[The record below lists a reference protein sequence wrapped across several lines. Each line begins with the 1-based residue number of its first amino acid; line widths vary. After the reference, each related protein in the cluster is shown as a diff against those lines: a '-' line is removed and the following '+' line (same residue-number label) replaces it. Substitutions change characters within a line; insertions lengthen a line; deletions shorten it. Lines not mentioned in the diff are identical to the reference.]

1 MISFP
6 WSKSRYLLGINI
18 GIKSASAVLV
28 EQNRGGNYPIKKLEI
43 NYPDSLKAEDNYQAI
58 ESILQSLLDYF
69 NEELA
74 FDYIPLQISVPDTLV
89 SSAIF
94 ELEQMPKSQAMK
106 NQLLAMRFQKD
117 CHINMKNADISSQV
131 IQNTKHTL
139 YAITAPAALVS
150 SIQSTIKHRHQNLQC
165 IDKAIH
171 YVFNH
176 FYDQLLADASMLFI
190 NDEYWTL
197 IIWNSDK
204 NVVYFR
210 SKLHSTDDQLINTA
224 DDVIRLLHTYQQTD
238 QQQIKQLY
246 VVKSGHTN
254 KGISE
259 IIGVRANMVVS
270 PLSLINENKQLELP
284 ENELAL
290 FTAESR

>member
-28 EQNRGGNYPIKKLEI
+28 EQNRGGNNPIKKLEI
-43 NYPDSLKAEDNYQAI
+43 DYPASLKAEDNYQAV

-74 FDYIPLQISVPDTLV
+74 FDYIPLQIAVADTLV

-131 IQNTKHTL
+131 IQNSKHAL

-150 SIQSTIKHRHQNLQC
+150 SIQSTIKHRQQNLQC

-176 FYDQLLADASMLFI
+176 YYDQLLADASMLFI

-197 IIWNSDK
+197 IIWNSAK
-204 NVVYFR
+204 NVIYSR
-210 SKLHSTDDQLINTA
+210 SKLHNANDQRVTIAN
-224 DDVIRLLHTYQQTD
+224 DVLRLLHTYQQTD

-246 VVKSGHTN
+246 IVKTGHTDD
-254 KGISE
+254 GITE
-259 IIGVRANMVVS
+259 IIGDRGKLPIS
-270 PLSLINENKQLELP
+270 ELSLINENKQLELP

-290 FTAESR
+290 FTAEPR